1 MAIGTTAAIIGAA
14 AIGGATSIAAGAMGS
29 RASQSAANVQAQA
42 ADRAA
47 EAQIEAARL
56 SAEVQRE
63 GLDFQKKTYE
73 QTRADQLPWLEAG
86 KTALTSYMGE
96 LGLSDEA
103 KAGTFES
110 GFKET
115 PGYGFMVEEGEKSVL
130 NNLAALGMKN
140 SGAALKAL
148 TKFRTGLANQ
158 TYDNYLNR
166 LSGVAG
172 TGQTAA
178 TNLASQGQNMAGN
191 VQNTLGGIAR
201 THEQAGAARASGYQQ
216 VGQAQASGMIGS
228 ANAWNNALSGITN
241 TAGNALGYLSHLKP
255 SNYFP
260 SAPSLGGYAW

>member
-14 AIGGATSIAAGAMGS
+14 AIGGAASLASGAMGS
-29 RASQSAANVQAQA
+29 SAANQAANVQAQA

-63 GLDFQKKTYE
+63 GLEFQKQTYE
-73 QTRADQLPWLEAG
+73 QSRADQMPWLEAG
-86 KTALTSYMGE
+86 KTALGSYMGE

-103 KAGTFES
+103 KAGTFQS

-115 PGYGFMVEEGEKSVL
+115 PGYQFAVQEGEKGVV

-148 TKFRTGLANQ
+148 TKFRTGLADQ
-158 TYDNYLNR
+158 TYGDYLNR

-172 TGQTAA
+172 TGQTASN
-178 TNLASQGQNMAGN
+178 TLGSLGQSVAGN
-191 VQNTLGGIAR
+191 VMAGMQGIGR
-201 THEQAGAARASGYQQ
+201 THEQAGAARASGYLNS
-216 VGQAQASGMIGS
+216 GQARASGIVGS
-228 ANAWNNALSGITN
+228 ANAW
-241 TAGNALGYLSHLKP
+241 GNALGGF
-255 SNYFP
+255 SNTLGNALGSWAYGRQQNNGFP
-260 SAPSLGGYAW
+260 AAPSVGGIW

>member
-14 AIGGATSIAAGAMGS
+14 AIGGAASLAAGAQG
-29 RASQSAANVQAQA
+29 AKAATQAANVQAT
-42 ADRAA
+42 AA
-47 EAQIEAARL
+47 ENASQAQLEAARL
-56 SAEVQRE
+56 SADVQRE
-63 GLDFQKKTYE
+63 GLAFQKQTYE

-86 KTALTSYMGE
+86 RTALTSYMGE

-115 PGYGFMVEEGEKSVL
+115 PGYQFAVQEGEKGIV

-148 TKFRTGLANQ
+148 TKFRTGLADQ
-158 TYDNYLNR
+158 SYDNYLNR

-178 TNLASQGQNMAGN
+178 TNLASQGQNMATN
-191 VQNTLGGIAR
+191 TQNALGGIAR
-201 THEQAGAARASGYQQ
+201 THEQAGQARASGYINS
-216 VGQAQASGMIGS
+216 GQAQASGIVGS
-228 ANAWNNALSGITN
+228 ANAWNNALTGIGN
-241 TAGNALGYLSHLKP
+241 QVGNALGWLSQR
-255 SNYFP
+255 NRFP
-260 SAPSLGGYAW
+260 AAPALGGYSW